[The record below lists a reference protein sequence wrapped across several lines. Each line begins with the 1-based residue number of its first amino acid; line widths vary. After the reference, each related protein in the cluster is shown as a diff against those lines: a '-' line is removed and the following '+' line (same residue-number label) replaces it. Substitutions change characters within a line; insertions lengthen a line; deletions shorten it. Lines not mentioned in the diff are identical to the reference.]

1 MALLCFCL
9 VRAAAAPVS
18 FTASLDRDTI
28 TLGENATLVLTLQG
42 SSDDQPGPPPIPA
55 IPGLN
60 VGYAGPMTQ
69 ISMVNGD
76 TTYSITHNYRVTPTQ
91 VGQFT
96 IPALTVVA
104 GGARLTT
111 QPLRLTVL
119 KPSGPPPEAIASG
132 SEPAFLRLVVPKQ
145 QFYLGEPMQAEIQVY
160 ARQGVGLSGIDRTS
174 FPAEGF
180 NVSQQ
185 MIPGAKRN
193 VRIGSAVYQ
202 LLPVLFTVTPVK
214 TGAMTLGPATF
225 NAVLEL
231 PSQGR
236 QRDPFFEHWGFPG
249 FLSRGE
255 QKQVV
260 LATGA
265 TNLQCLPWPSQNVPP
280 GFKGAVGD
288 YSMTMTAGPT
298 NLVAG
303 DPITLRVRIAGHG
316 ALDSLVFPEQPAWPD
331 FKTFAP
337 VAKPAETAGPFGLQ
351 GARTFEQIVVPQ
363 SPEVKE
369 LPPFSFSFFD
379 PSAGAYRTLT
389 QPATPLLV
397 RPGGSVAA
405 PSFVAADRKTQDA
418 PPPAQD
424 IVDIKLRLG
433 AVAQIGPPLLARPW
447 FILLESVP
455 VLVWAWALAWRKNTD
470 RLANNPRLRRR
481 RQLDRTVR
489 NGLNQMR
496 RLAAENQSDPFFA
509 TLFRLLQE
517 QLGERLD
524 LPASAITEAVVE
536 ERLRPRGVP
545 EPLLAHVQEWFQR
558 CNLVRYAPV
567 KSAQELAALIPKFEA
582 TLHELQAIAA

>member
-225 NAVLEL
+225 NAVLSSPRRAASGTL
-231 PSQGR
+231 SSSIGASPA
-236 QRDPFFEHWGFPG
+236 F
-249 FLSRGE
+249 SRG
-255 QKQVV
+255 
-260 LATGA
+260 A
-265 TNLQCLPWPSQNVPP
+265 NRNRSCWPPAPPIFNVCP
-280 GFKGAVGD
+280 G
-288 YSMTMTAGPT
+288 
-298 NLVAG
+298 
-303 DPITLRVRIAGHG
+303 
-316 ALDSLVFPEQPAWPD
+316 PA
-331 FKTFAP
+331 
-337 VAKPAETAGPFGLQ
+337 
-351 GARTFEQIVVPQ
+351 RMC
-363 SPEVKE
+363 
-369 LPPFSFSFFD
+369 
-379 PSAGAYRTLT
+379 
-389 QPATPLLV
+389 
-397 RPGGSVAA
+397 RPGLRA
-405 PSFVAADRKTQDA
+405 P
-418 PPPAQD
+418 
-424 IVDIKLRLG
+424 
-433 AVAQIGPPLLARPW
+433 
-447 FILLESVP
+447 
-455 VLVWAWALAWRKNTD
+455 
-470 RLANNPRLRRR
+470 
-481 RQLDRTVR
+481 
-489 NGLNQMR
+489 
-496 RLAAENQSDPFFA
+496 
-509 TLFRLLQE
+509 
-517 QLGERLD
+517 
-524 LPASAITEAVVE
+524 SAIT
-536 ERLRPRGVP
+536 P
-545 EPLLAHVQEWFQR
+545 
-558 CNLVRYAPV
+558 
-567 KSAQELAALIPKFEA
+567 
-582 TLHELQAIAA
+582 